1 MSVALTGSQTNGAHG
16 LQGYVNIS
24 SSEIYPS
31 GFTIFIESI
40 NQELGQN
47 DNNSVHSTTMCHLF
61 GATYNSTIFPLNVT
75 IFENDTGASNVQRWD
90 RISPS
95 RNNSTFH
102 SFNYYI
108 NSTSSTN
115 VQLFDSHY
123 RNNNIARRVKRCKSS
138 YTGPSLFL
146 ENFYLTYF

>member
-1 MSVALTGSQTNGAHG
+1 MFFFCLYR
-16 LQGYVNIS
+16 GYVNIS

-31 GFTIFIESI
+31 GFTILVESI

-61 GATYNSTIFPLNVT
+61 GATYNSTIFPLKVT
-75 IFENDTGASNVQRWD
+75 IFENGAEASSNVQRWSQ
-90 RISPS
+90 ISPS

-102 SFNYYI
+102 PFNYTI

-115 VQLFDSHY
+115 VQLFGSHY

-138 YTGPSLFL
+138 FTGSSLF
-146 ENFYLTYF
+146 